1 MHLRQHMLKGS
12 SNIIRI
18 HCIQCGNLSALCA
31 CLACKS
37 KIFGEEQFNRRKI
50 PKVRLAITTFA
61 PFSFAPYATAFAA
74 PPAPI
79 TTKGLPASGE
89 VVGSVGCDAADYW
102 SNGPLD

>member
-79 TTKGLPASGE
+79 TTKGLPASCE
-89 VVGSVGCDAADYW
+89 VVGSAGCDAADYW